1 MERLRHLEPEEHLPR
16 ARRGAA
22 ATGPASGAAPAPPEQ
37 VTVTWGFLQE
47 RLDAQAMTVGELFD
61 LLHSDLNIPQGVE
74 ARVNSNLV
82 GPDHRLEAG
91 DELEFI
97 RASGEKGACA

>member
-1 MERLRHLEPEEHLPR
+1 MEGLRHLEPEEQLPR

-22 ATGPASGAAPAPPEQ
+22 TGPDSGAAPARPER
-37 VTVTWGFLQE
+37 VTVTWGFMQE
-47 RLDAQAMTVGELFD
+47 QLDAQAMTVGELHS
-61 LLHSDLNIPQGVE
+61 LLRSDLNIPQGVE
-74 ARVNSNLV
+74 ARVNSDLV

-97 RASGEKGACA
+97 RASGEKGACK